1 MLAHLLLAAAALAQS
16 PQGDPMEAPNL
27 ACAGGVQI
35 FFEQGSDRIDAKWTK
50 YLDGFASFWRGAE
63 PAGLLR
69 IEAGGDGTGTQFD
82 ADLAGRRAA
91 AIRAHLI
98 EAGFREESILVLVGD
113 GLTTSQSSEEME
125 FLLHMGWV
133 SRFISKDDYARI
145 YPKGLILEC
154 F

>member
-1 MLAHLLLAAAALAQS
+1 
-16 PQGDPMEAPNL
+16 MESPNL

-35 FFEQGSDRIDAKWTK
+35 FFEQGSDRINVSWAE
-50 YLDGFASFWRGAE
+50 YLNGFSAFWRGAE

-82 ADLAGRRAA
+82 AELAGRRAA
-91 AIRAHLI
+91 AIRAHLM
-98 EAGFREESILVLVGD
+98 EAGFREENILVLVGD
-113 GLTTSQSSEEME
+113 GLTTSQSSDEMN
-125 FLLHMGWV
+125 FLFHMGWV
-133 SRFISKDDYARI
+133 SRFISRDEYARI